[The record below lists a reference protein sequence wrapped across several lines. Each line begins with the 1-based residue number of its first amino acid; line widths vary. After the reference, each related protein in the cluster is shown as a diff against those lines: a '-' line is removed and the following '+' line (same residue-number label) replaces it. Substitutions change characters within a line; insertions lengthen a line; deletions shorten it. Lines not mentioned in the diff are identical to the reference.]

1 MENKSALGVLLVVLY
16 LPATFFWLWGVLAIQ
31 SSITNPFMVVM
42 LVAGLLGLIGTVT
55 IFKTLYTA
63 KRVSIYFVAVT
74 ICPAW
79 VALIY
84 YYIGHINIL
93 TSAISL
99 GPIIGS
105 MILLYLA
112 KSQLTSQVSGNFT
125 R

>member
-1 MENKSALGVLLVVLY
+1 MENKSALGVVLGFLY
-16 LPATFFWLWGVLAIQ
+16 LPATFFWLWGVLAIE

-42 LVAGLLGLIGTVT
+42 LLAGLLGLIGTVR
-55 IFKTLYTA
+55 IFSELYTA
-63 KRVSIYFVAVT
+63 KRISVYFVAAT

-112 KSQLTSQVSGNFT
+112 KSQLTT
-125 R
+125 RPEVDRKS

>member
-1 MENKSALGVLLVVLY
+1 MENKSALGVVLGFLY
-16 LPATFFWLWGVLAIQ
+16 LPATFFWLWGVLAIE
-31 SSITNPFMVVM
+31 SSITNPFMVAM
-42 LVAGLLGLIGTVT
+42 LLAGLLGLIGTVT
-55 IFKTLYTA
+55 IFRTLYTA
-63 KRVSIYFVAVT
+63 KRISIYFVLVT

-105 MILLYLA
+105 MILLYLT
-112 KSQLTSQVSGNFT
+112 KSQLTSYSNG

>member
-1 MENKSALGVLLVVLY
+1 MENKSALGVVLGFLY
-16 LPATFFWLWGVLAIQ
+16 LPATFFWLWGVLAIE

-42 LVAGLLGLIGTVT
+42 LLAGLLGLIGTVT
-55 IFKTLYTA
+55 IFRALYTA
-63 KRVSIYFVAVT
+63 KRISIYFVLVT

-84 YYIGHINIL
+84 YYIGHLNIL

-112 KSQLTSQVSGNFT
+112 KSQLTSYSNG

>member
-1 MENKSALGVLLVVLY
+1 MENKSVLGVVLGFLY
-16 LPATFFWLWGVLAIQ
+16 LPATFFWLWGVLAIE
-31 SSITNPFMVVM
+31 SSITNPFMVAM
-42 LVAGLLGLIGTVT
+42 LLAGLLGLIGTVT
-55 IFKTLYTA
+55 IFRTLYTA
-63 KRVSIYFVAVT
+63 KRISIYFVLVT

-112 KSQLTSQVSGNFT
+112 KSQLTSYSNG

>member
-1 MENKSALGVLLVVLY
+1 MENKSALGVVLGFLY
-16 LPATFFWLWGVLAIQ
+16 LPATFFWLWGVLAIE
-31 SSITNPFMVVM
+31 SSITNPLMVAM
-42 LVAGLLGLIGTVT
+42 LLAGLLGLLGTVK
-55 IFKTLYTA
+55 IFSALYTA
-63 KRVSIYFVAVT
+63 KRISIYFVTAT

-79 VALIY
+79 IALIY

-112 KSQLTSQVSGNFT
+112 KSQLT
-125 R
+125 RCLRADA